1 MKIYLMGEK
10 ISYTVVYDHLNN
22 PIRAIGSGIDIT
34 EEFIDQTRYKEQINV
49 ISTFELNSIGSFRFN
64 LTKNW
69 CGDGYSPYPSVLKL
83 QEAGT
88 VDGFIHNMQMQMI

>member
-1 MKIYLMGEK
+1 M
-10 ISYTVVYDHLNN
+10 NN
-22 PIRAIGSGIDIT
+22 LIRAIGSGIDIT

-69 CGDGYSPYPSVLKL
+69 
-83 QEAGT
+83 
-88 VDGFIHNMQMQMI
+88 